1 MQHGR
6 HSRESGNPGKHWIPC
21 RARNDNQIKRLLL
34 LSLDL
39 GLSYFKKRN
48 LYTMETI
55 KIKELIS
62 DLQDF
67 YLLSIRGFTGAVKR
81 PFYFRDFIEQMDYA
95 GAGSFLI
102 VFLVSLFIGMALSL
116 QLSAEL
122 SALGLKIY
130 TGKIVGIS
138 IIREIGPVTAALVFA
153 GRVGSGMA
161 SELGSMILG
170 HQVDSLRVFG
180 VDPIKKLVTP
190 RILSSLVMLPALTIL
205 GDAISLFG
213 GYYIAVFVSH
223 QSGAFYWSS
232 VRNVLTFENVFSGAV
247 KPFIFGYLIACISCY
262 MGLST
267 KGGSKGLRRS
277 TTSAV
282 VISIV
287 MIIVS
292 DFILTR
298 VLLYALG
305 FSV

>member
-39 GLSYFKKRN
+39 GLSYFVKRN

-67 YLLSIRGFTGAVKR
+67 YLLSIRGFTGVIKR

-130 TGKIVGIS
+130 TGKVVGIS

-232 VRNVLTFENVFSGAV
+232 VRNVLTFENVFSGAA
-247 KPFIFGYLIACISCY
+247 KPFIFGYLTACISCY

-267 KGGSKGLRRS
+267 KGGSKGLRQS
-277 TTSAV
+277 TTRAV